1 MIETFVLIYLGL
13 KTYYLQHSC
22 ISTVP
27 VPLGSSEFRSLQSP
41 LGTPVSCGCWRAIMP
56 IWSGFSN
63 WHLLHVQFPL
73 TKSFEYSVKFIISEA
88 KCLILVTFSTF
99 LQPFFANFNP
109 IKKIRIIHLFIITVI
124 ILIQWFIISLV

>member
-41 LGTPVSCGCWRAIMP
+41 LGTPVSCGC
-56 IWSGFSN
+56 
-63 WHLLHVQFPL
+63 
-73 TKSFEYSVKFIISEA
+73 
-88 KCLILVTFSTF
+88 
-99 LQPFFANFNP
+99 
-109 IKKIRIIHLFIITVI
+109 
-124 ILIQWFIISLV
+124 